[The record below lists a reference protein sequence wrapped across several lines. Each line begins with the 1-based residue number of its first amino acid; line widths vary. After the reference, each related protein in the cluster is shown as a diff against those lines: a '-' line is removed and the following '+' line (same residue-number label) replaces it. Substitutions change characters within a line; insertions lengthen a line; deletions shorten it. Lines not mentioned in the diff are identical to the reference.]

1 MKKTINKWDITTK
14 RQEKVMKIVKVIM
27 TIVFLSLWL
36 PIMIH
41 VITEI
46 FK

>member
-1 MKKTINKWDITTK
+1 MKKTINKWDVTTK
-14 RQEKVMKIVKVIM
+14 KQQTVIKVAKIIM

-36 PIMIH
+36 PIMFH
-41 VITEI
+41 VVTEI